1 MIEQSGS
8 LVVQWRSRGDDVVLD
23 CVPIDGDAGLSQY
36 GTFLQLPE
44 LSVGERVVFCIAA
57 TDALTPGAAAA
68 EPDGGAVPTG
78 GFDSLPQES
87 RGRVAK
93 SARARSSD
101 AAVVAILVACQTP
114 NNLLQQTGG
123 MTVLRMTT
131 APRPPSAAE
140 LVRSAAEGFRVGGCA
155 TEQAFTGA
163 FPEVVPSGPARWFHR
178 RPRRWSV
185 AVPRSGPNQSL
196 QWTPAAP
203 GGSGR
208 PCPAPP
214 GPLSGVVRQ
223 QKG

>member
-1 MIEQSGS
+1 MKHFQIQAAGGPTITTPVPDGPLFSAICKVVGDGSGVARPHVLTYFLEGQDNAERFVRDHQDGARRFTVGDKVTIEFSRLDILETGFTRHMLVMSVNGEVRQEWGTLIEQSGS

-93 SARARSSD
+93 SARREART
-101 AAVVAILVACQTP
+101 QP
-114 NNLLQQTGG
+114 WW
-123 MTVLRMTT
+123 R
-131 APRPPSAAE
+131 
-140 LVRSAAEGFRVGGCA
+140 F
-155 TEQAFTGA
+155 
-163 FPEVVPSGPARWFHR
+163 W
-178 RPRRWSV
+178 
-185 AVPRSGPNQSL
+185 
-196 QWTPAAP
+196 
-203 GGSGR
+203 
-208 PCPAPP
+208 
-214 GPLSGVVRQ
+214 
-223 QKG
+223 